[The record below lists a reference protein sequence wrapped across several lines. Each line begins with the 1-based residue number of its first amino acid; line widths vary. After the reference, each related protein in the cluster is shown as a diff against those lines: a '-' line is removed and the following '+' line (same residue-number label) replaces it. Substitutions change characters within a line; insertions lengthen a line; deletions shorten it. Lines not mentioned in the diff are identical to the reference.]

1 MTAKHKALVVV
12 AIILTLM
19 VGVLGGG
26 VAGGGVA
33 YYLAYEQFSQGVI
46 AQQPVAPQPVGNI
59 EEANP
64 AEQEQN
70 EPVAVPTVAPPA
82 PVSSSD
88 EPVVAAVNTV
98 APAVVTVINTL
109 RADAQPDAR
118 LELPFP
124 FPGEEDEVNPGE
136 EIPEEFRRGTGS
148 GVVITED
155 GYIVT
160 NNHVIE
166 NQESL
171 AVIFADGTRQE
182 ATLIGGDPLTD
193 LAVLKVDG
201 PVPAVAQLGDSDSL
215 QPGETAI
222 AIGSPLGDFRN
233 SITVG
238 VVSALNRTLGA
249 GAPEGLIQTDAAI
262 NNGNSGGPLVNL
274 RGEIIG
280 INTLVVRGQG
290 FAQAPV
296 EGLGFAV
303 PSAIV
308 QNVSEQLI
316 TNGEVIYPYLGVSYI
331 AVDADIAAANDLP
344 VDSGAWITSSVPNRP
359 AVVPGTVADDAG
371 LEEDDIIVGLGD
383 IELDGNTS
391 LRQALFEF
399 KPGDEITLDVVRD
412 GETIILDITLGER
425 PENLP

>member
-1 MTAKHKALVVV
+1 MAVKHKALGVV
-12 AIILTLM
+12 AIILTLV

-26 VAGGGVA
+26 LAGGGVA

-46 AQQPVAPQPVGNI
+46 AQQSVQPQPIGNI
-59 EEANP
+59 EEVSP
-64 AEQEQN
+64 SEQGQSD
-70 EPVAVPTVAPPA
+70 PVTVPTVAPPA
-82 PVSSSD
+82 PVASSD

-109 RADAQPDAR
+109 RADAQPDSR

-124 FPGEEDEVNPGE
+124 FPGEEEAPNPDE

-155 GYIVT
+155 GYIIT

-171 AVIFADGTRQE
+171 AVIFADGSRQE

-193 LAVLKVDG
+193 LAVIKVDG
-201 PVPAVAQLGDSDSL
+201 AVPAVARLGDSDEL

-280 INTLVVRGQG
+280 INTLVVRGQA

-316 TNGEVIYPYLGVSYI
+316 TTGEVVYPYLGVSYV

-344 VDSGAWITSSVPNRP
+344 VSTGAWITSSIPDRP
-359 AVVPGTVADDAG
+359 AVVPGTVAAEAS
-371 LEEDDIIVGLGD
+371 LQEDDIIVGLGD

-399 KPGDEITLDVVRD
+399 QPGDTITLDVMRN
-412 GETIILDITLGER
+412 EEAIKLEITLGER
-425 PENLP
+425 PESFP